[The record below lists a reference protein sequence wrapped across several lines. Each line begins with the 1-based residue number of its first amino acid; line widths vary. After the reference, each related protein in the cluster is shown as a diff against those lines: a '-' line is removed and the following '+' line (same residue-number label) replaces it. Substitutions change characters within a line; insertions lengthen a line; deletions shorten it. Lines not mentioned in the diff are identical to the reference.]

1 MTDILN
7 DEAEILNGVEELL
20 LVTDETTEAE
30 STEDIQQM
38 PEAVSAGE
46 KTEAGNTVL
55 PQTKTTVSNKKQ
67 WSRRLVIV
75 TGDKGGVGK
84 STFARGLAQTYL
96 DMKKEF
102 LAFDADISNSHLS
115 RFYGDKCLV
124 RELDFFTEGNV
135 DIFLDDLKELIED
148 SLDTEGAVIRGKSLF
163 LLELPPQSMRIL
175 KDVVQQMKFLS
186 TVDELYDMRVTIVVV
201 ISRVMDSVKQLI
213 TLYDFC
219 QDQVDYVVVKN
230 LFFGS
235 PENFVRYKES
245 SDITAM
251 KDLLTERNI
260 PFLEITMPDLIEHA
274 YDYLD
279 KNSLTF
285 NQGIG
290 QKEKPS
296 VKGRVSTWISKF
308 KEQVWLAKSILGLN
322 DVPRL

>member
-1 MTDILN
+1 MTAILN

-20 LVTDETTEAE
+20 LGTDETTEAE
-30 STEDIQQM
+30 RTEDVHQM
-38 PEAVSAGE
+38 PEAVTTGE
-46 KTEAGNTVL
+46 KTEAENTVL
-55 PQTKTTVSNKKQ
+55 PQTKIAVTNKKQ

-102 LAFDADISNSHLS
+102 LAFDADISNSHLN
-115 RFYGDKCLV
+115 RFYGDQCLV
-124 RELDFFTEGNV
+124 RKLDFFTEGNV

-148 SLDTEGAVIRGKSLF
+148 SLGTKGEVVPGKSLF

-175 KDVVQQMKFLS
+175 RDVVEQMKFLS
-186 TVDELYDMRVTIVVV
+186 TVEELYDMRVTIVVV
-201 ISRVMDSVKQLI
+201 ISRVMDSVRQLT

-245 SDITAM
+245 SDVTTI
-251 KDLLTERNI
+251 KDLLKEREI

-285 NQGIG
+285 NQGIE

-308 KEQVWLAKSILGLN
+308 KEQVGLARSILGLN
-322 DVPRL
+322 DVPHL